1 MVDATLAMGFV
12 DKDQLY
18 VFGGSGGGTLTAWI
32 VGKTNRFRAAAVI
45 NPVINWASL
54 VLTSDVSKLAASDW
68 FIDRPWDNPMDYWN
82 HSPLALIGNVT
93 TPTMLINGEEDWRTP
108 ISEAEQ
114 FYNALQI
121 EGVDTALVRVPGASH
136 QIEARPS
143 QLIAKVNAILAWFA
157 RHGTAADIS
166 TDE

>member
-1 MVDATLAMGFV
+1 
-12 DKDQLY
+12 
-18 VFGGSGGGTLTAWI
+18 
-32 VGKTNRFRAAAVI
+32 
-45 NPVINWASL
+45 
-54 VLTSDVSKLAASDW
+54 
-68 FIDRPWDNPMDYWN
+68 MDYWN

-157 RHGTAADIS
+157 RHGTATDIS